1 MGWGVRYSWGGI
13 SVSRLVRVH
22 DGRRGDDFDTGSKGR
37 IYPHHG
43 KGVDRGGG
51 GSGEALD

>member
-1 MGWGVRYSWGGI
+1 VGWGVRYSWGGI